1 MDLKDILAIAGKPG
15 LYKMKAQTKAGV
27 VVESLIDGKKFTAFE
42 HERISS
48 LEEISIYTET
58 EDMPLKDVFKAIYEK
73 QNGEKAIDPKSS
85 GQELKDFM
93 LEVVPDYDEER
104 VYTSDIK
111 KLVRWYNILQEKDML
126 DFSEEEEEEKK
137 EEEQSKVEESEK
149 QEAQEKEKEP
159 VKPEGSEDDQEK

>member
-15 LYKMKAQTKAGV
+15 LYKMKAQTKAGL
-27 VVESLIDGKKFTAFE
+27 VVESLIDSKKFTAFE

-126 DFSEEEEEEKK
+126 DFTEEEEKK
-137 EEEQSKVEESEK
+137 EEEEPKVEEPGK
-149 QEAQEKEKEP
+149 QENQENEKEP
-159 VKPEGSEDDQEK
+159 GKPEESGEDDK